1 MQEANR
7 PRQVSELEQL
17 QIVGKVM
24 ADRSLPNRARVR
36 VSRMRE
42 LGLPEDADVARL
54 AALWIEKRV
63 RDMYVRDNSGGTKRD
78 QK

>member
-1 MQEANR
+1 MQEAQR

-36 VSRMRE
+36 LSRMRE
-42 LGLPEDADVARL
+42 LGLPADADVARL
-54 AALWIEKRV
+54 ASLWVEKRI
-63 RDMYVRDNSGGTKRD
+63 RDMYVRDNAGGTSKG
-78 QK
+78 

>member
-1 MQEANR
+1 M
-7 PRQVSELEQL
+7 SELEQL

-36 VSRMRE
+36 VSRIRE

-54 AALWIEKRV
+54 TAVWIEMRI
-63 RDMYVRDNSGGTKRD
+63 REMYVRDNEGGTKRAR
-78 QK
+78 K

>member
-1 MQEANR
+1 
-7 PRQVSELEQL
+7 VSELEQL

-54 AALWIEKRV
+54 ASLWIEKQV
-63 RDMYVRDNSGGTKRD
+63 RDFYVRGTDGVKGRKRD
-78 QK
+78 HQ